1 MLSITSDRH
10 QAIADADV
18 VWVTFDT
25 PVNEEDVADV
35 EFVRTQIEAA
45 FPLLRENTVMV
56 VSSQVTVGFTAA
68 LEQAFR
74 AVYPNRQ
81 VSFAYIPENLRL
93 GTALDSFRRPE
104 RLVVGVGRQEARSRL
119 AELLAPFSR
128 NIQWMSIESAEMV
141 KHAVNAFLAT
151 SVAFINEVA
160 SVCEQVGA
168 DAKEVERGLKSEPRI
183 GPRAYLGPGSAFA
196 GGTLARDISYLLQI
210 GEEKSVSTHLL
221 AAVRQSNNE
230 HQAWPRRTLMKALG
244 DLAGKQVAVLGLTYK
259 PGTDT
264 LRRSEAVELCLWLGA
279 QGAQVRAYDPAIS
292 KVPSELSPPIRL
304 CASAREALAG
314 ADAMIIATAWPAFKE
329 LTADQLAT
337 DMRCLIVLDPNRFL
351 VSSVAEDSRLHHYA
365 VGKSA

>member
-1 MLSITSDRH
+1 
-10 QAIADADV
+10 
-18 VWVTFDT
+18 
-25 PVNEEDVADV
+25 
-35 EFVRTQIEAA
+35 
-45 FPLLRENTVMV
+45 
-56 VSSQVTVGFTAA
+56 
-68 LEQAFR
+68 
-74 AVYPNRQ
+74 
-81 VSFAYIPENLRL
+81 
-93 GTALDSFRRPE
+93 
-104 RLVVGVGRQEARSRL
+104 
-119 AELLAPFSR
+119 
-128 NIQWMSIESAEMV
+128 
-141 KHAVNAFLAT
+141 
-151 SVAFINEVA
+151 
-160 SVCEQVGA
+160 
-168 DAKEVERGLKSEPRI
+168 
-183 GPRAYLGPGSAFA
+183 
-196 GGTLARDISYLLQI
+196 
-210 GEEKSVSTHLL
+210 
-221 AAVRQSNNE
+221 
-230 HQAWPRRTLMKALG
+230 MKALG